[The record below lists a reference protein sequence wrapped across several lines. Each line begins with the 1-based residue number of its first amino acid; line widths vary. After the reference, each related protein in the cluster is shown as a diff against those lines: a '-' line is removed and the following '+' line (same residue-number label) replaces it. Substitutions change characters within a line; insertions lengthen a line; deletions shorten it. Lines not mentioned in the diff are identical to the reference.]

1 MKKFIS
7 ALALLSALVFS
18 PARAEA
24 APDSLAVDGLSDT
37 VIVRRLKE
45 MNSFISLPYNATVR
59 NNIILYA
66 HATPLS
72 MGRIMG
78 LAEYY
83 MPIFEEALDRYGLP
97 LELKYLPVIESK
109 LDPMAVSPAGAKG
122 LWQFIY
128 PTAKRYG
135 LKITSYEDERL
146 DVVKSTDAAARYL
159 RDSYKELGD
168 WVLALCA
175 YNCGSGNV
183 KKAVQRAGSKQFWDI
198 YKYLPRETRGYVPAF
213 VGAMYAM
220 HWHEEYGIVPVPAN
234 LPVAVDTFEIK
245 QNLHF
250 KQIHEVAGIPVGTLR
265 EVNPQYI
272 RDIVPGNEGP
282 CILMIPQEWTSAFVS
297 AEGPKLYSHRA
308 SQLLNPQKVTPF
320 TPDGTAKRTTCKV
333 VEGDFLA
340 KIASKHG
347 VTVDQLRTW
356 NHLRSDQLRP
366 GQILY
371 IYGEGA
377 KLSYS
382 VYVVKEGDN
391 LYNIAKLYPG
401 VSARRISEY
410 NNLLD
415 DRIRPGMKLKIP
427 K

>member
-1 MKKFIS
+1 MRRFIP
-7 ALALLSALVFS
+7 ALLLLTALFVS
-18 PARAEA
+18 PSKAEA
-24 APDSLAVDGLSDT
+24 APNAVPDSLEADGLSDA
-37 VIVRRLKE
+37 VITRRLKE
-45 MNSFISLPYNATVR
+45 MNSFISIPYNATVR

-83 MPIFEEALDRYGLP
+83 LPIFEEAMDRYGLP

-109 LDPMAVSPAGAKG
+109 LDPAAVSPAGAKG

-128 PTAKRYG
+128 TTAKRYG

-168 WVLALCA
+168 WVLAICA

-183 KKAVQRAGSKQFWDI
+183 KKAIQRAGSRRFWDI
-198 YKYLPRETRGYVPAF
+198 YPYLPRETRGYVPAF
-213 VGAMYAM
+213 VGAMYAIR
-220 HWHEEYGIVPVPAN
+220 WHKEYGIVPVPAE

-250 KQIHEVAGIPVGTLR
+250 KQIHEVAGIPVATLR

-272 RDIVPGNEGP
+272 RDIVPGDEGT
-282 CILMIPQEWTSAFVS
+282 CILMIPEEWTSAFVA
-297 AEGPKLYSHRA
+297 AEGPKLYAHRA
-308 SQLLNPQKVTPF
+308 AQLLNAQKPL
-320 TPDGTAKRTTCKV
+320 PSAP
-333 VEGDFLA
+333 
-340 KIASKHG
+340 ASKDNFC
-347 VTVDQLRTW
+347 T
-356 NHLRSDQLRP
+356 
-366 GQILY
+366 I
-371 IYGEGA
+371 
-377 KLSYS
+377 
-382 VYVVKEGDN
+382 YVVKEGDN

-410 NNLLD
+410 NNLPNDSL
-415 DRIRPGMKLKIP
+415 RPGMKLKIP
-427 K
+427 R

>member
-1 MKKFIS
+1 MKGLVS
-7 ALALLSALVFS
+7 ALALLTGLLLM
-18 PARAEA
+18 PCRGA
-24 APDSLAVDGLSDT
+24 AATPDSLAVSDQLSDT
-37 VIVRRLKE
+37 VIIRRLKE
-45 MNSFISLPYNATVR
+45 MNSFISIPYNATVR

-72 MGRIMG
+72 MGRILG

-97 LELKYLPVIESK
+97 LELKYLPVVESK
-109 LDPMAVSPAGAKG
+109 LDPLAVSPAGAKG

-135 LKITSYEDERL
+135 LKISSYEDERL
-146 DVVKSTDAAARYL
+146 DVVKSSDAAARCL

-168 WVLALCA
+168 WVLAICA

-183 KKAVQRAGSKQFWDI
+183 RKAIQRAGSRRFWDI
-198 YKYLPRETRGYVPAF
+198 YPYLPRETRGYVPAYI
-213 VGAMYAM
+213 GAMYAIR
-220 HWHEEYGIVPVPAN
+220 WHSEYGIVPVPAA

-250 KQIHEVAGIPVGTLR
+250 RQIHEVAGIPVNTLR

-282 CILMIPQEWTSAFVS
+282 CILMVPQEWTSAFVK

-308 SQLLNPQKVTPF
+308 AQLLNTQKTTP
-320 TPDGTAKRTTCKV
+320 PAQAPRDN
-333 VEGDFLA
+333 
-340 KIASKHG
+340 SY
-347 VTVDQLRTW
+347 TV
-356 NHLRSDQLRP
+356 
-366 GQILY
+366 Y
-371 IYGEGA
+371 I
-377 KLSYS
+377 
-382 VYVVKEGDN
+382 VKEGDN

-401 VSARRISEY
+401 VSAAKISEY
-410 NNLLD
+410 NNLSSAF
-415 DRIRPGMKLKIP
+415 IRPGMKLKIP
-427 K
+427 RI